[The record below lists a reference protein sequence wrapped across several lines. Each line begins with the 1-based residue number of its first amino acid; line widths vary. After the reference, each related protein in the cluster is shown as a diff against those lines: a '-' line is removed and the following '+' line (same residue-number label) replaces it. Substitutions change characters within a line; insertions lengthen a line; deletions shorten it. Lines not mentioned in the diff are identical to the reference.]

1 MTQVELMRIVEQAAR
16 DEVTELS
23 LSRNQISRNIY
34 FFSRHKP
41 DPKMIEDLGGSI
53 TAQIRGTINGICRFG
68 DTIIFSEIILAEN
81 TDRVQE
87 IKQYSIPVDS
97 VVVAVA
103 PLTLQIQWLDAGIKT
118 LLIPQTTREL
128 NEEGNILFSYTGL
141 VQIKRITIDKEQ
153 WSGVAPT
160 VEQKHAERSLLH
172 KIDN

>member
-1 MTQVELMRIVEQAAR
+1 MG
-16 DEVTELS
+16 
-23 LSRNQISRNIY
+23 IY

-53 TAQIRGTINGICRFG
+53 TAQIKGTINGICRFG

-103 PLTLQIQWLDAGIKT
+103 PLALQIEWLNAGIET
-118 LLIPQTTREL
+118 FLIPQTTREVVD
-128 NEEGNILFSYTGL
+128 EKTIFSYTGL
-141 VQIKRITIDKEQ
+141 KRIKRIIIDAEQ

-160 VEQKHAERSLLH
+160 VDQKHAERSALH
-172 KIDN
+172 NS